1 MNSPSPRP
9 KSPQKREPFPS
20 KTYTE
25 TTLNVTAQLLEAA
38 DKLAILEHKLAE
50 TEADR
55 QREHARV
62 MQLEDSAAYYKGEA
76 ARLEAAAWDSD
87 QKVQWELQAYEQK
100 KKEMDE
106 DLKWYEDKGQDAR
119 ASERRKE
126 LEAQLREEQ
135 QRVMMLRNDKRRF
148 EEQLEACREKL
159 AELNGASESAET
171 ERDSQVSILQ
181 QYGNQVRDL
190 KEAISRKNTLDQQL
204 TSDRAE
210 LAFLGR
216 VG

>member
-1 MNSPSPRP
+1 M
-9 KSPQKREPFPS
+9 
-20 KTYTE
+20 
-25 TTLNVTAQLLEAA
+25 
-38 DKLAILEHKLAE
+38 
-50 TEADR
+50 
-55 QREHARV
+55 
-62 MQLEDSAAYYKGEA
+62 
-76 ARLEAAAWDSD
+76 
-87 QKVQWELQAYEQK
+87 QWELQAYEQK